1 MLRKVYMDYGAATPV
16 DQRVMEEM
24 MPYFGEKFGNPSSV
38 YSLGFEA
45 KAAIE
50 EAREKVSKLV
60 NVDKGGVIFTSN
72 GTESNN
78 LAIKGTVFQFK
89 DKGKHIITSEFEHD
103 SVLKTIDAL
112 KKHGFESTLVGVDSD
127 GLVKLDELKNS
138 IRDDT
143 ILISIMYAN
152 NEVGTI
158 QPIEEIGKI
167 AKEKG
172 IIFHSDALA
181 AAGKIP
187 IDMERDSLNLV
198 SIGSQEIYGPKG
210 ASALCLSQK
219 RVKPLMLGG
228 RQEGGKRPGTENVPA
243 IVGFGKAAEISL
255 EMMDSEATR
264 LTAVRDKL
272 IERITG
278 SMKESYLNG
287 HPTRRTPYNA
297 NIRFNYIEGESIVL
311 NLDAQGIQVATGSAC
326 ASESLQP
333 SHVLLAMGVKAEQA
347 HGSLQFNL
355 GRGSSEEDVDY
366 IMEVLPTVVENLRK
380 MSPMTPDDFF
390 DE

>member
-1 MLRKVYMDYGAATPV
+1 MRKVYMDYGAATPV
-16 DQRVMEEM
+16 DQRVLEEM

-50 EAREKVSKLV
+50 EAREKVAKLV
-60 NVDKGGVIFTSN
+60 NVNKAGVIFTSN

-127 GLVKLDELKNS
+127 GLVKLDELKDS

-187 IDMERDSLNLV
+187 IDMERDNLNLV

-333 SHVLLAMGVKAEQA
+333 SHVLLAMGVKAEEA

-366 IMEVLPTVVENLRK
+366 IMEVLPTIVENLRK

>member
-1 MLRKVYMDYGAATPV
+1 MRKVYMDYGAATPV
-16 DQRVMEEM
+16 DGRVLEAM

-45 KAAIE
+45 KASIE
-50 EAREKVSKLV
+50 EARENVAKLV
-60 NVDKGGVIFTSN
+60 NVDKDGVIFTST

-78 LAIKGTVFQFK
+78 LAIKGTAFQHK

-103 SVLKTIDAL
+103 SVLKTIDKL
-112 KKHGFESTLVGVDSD
+112 TKHGFESTQVGIDSD
-127 GLVKLDELKNS
+127 GFVKLDELKNS

-143 ILISIMYAN
+143 VLISIMYVN
-152 NEVGTI
+152 NEIGTI

-172 IIFHSDALA
+172 ITFHSDALA
-181 AAGKIP
+181 AAGKTP
-187 IDMERDSLNLV
+187 IDVERDNLNLV

-210 ASALCLSQK
+210 ASALCVSSK
-219 RVKPLMLGG
+219 RVKPMMFGG

-264 LTAVRDKL
+264 LTAIRDKL
-272 IERITG
+272 IEKVTG
-278 SMKESYLNG
+278 SIKESYLNG
-287 HPTRRTPYNA
+287 AQTKRTPNNA

-311 NLDAQGIQVATGSAC
+311 NLDSQGIQVATGSAC

-333 SHVLLAMGVKAEQA
+333 SHVLLAMGVKAEEA

-355 GRGSSEEDVDY
+355 GRGNTEEDVDY

>member
-16 DQRVMEEM
+16 DQRVLEEM
-24 MPYFGEKFGNPSSV
+24 MPYFDEKFGNPSSV

-50 EAREKVSKLV
+50 EAREKVAKLV
-60 NVDKGGVIFTSN
+60 NVDKDGVIFTST

-112 KKHGFESTLVGVDSD
+112 KKHGFESTQVAIDSD
-127 GLVKLDELKNS
+127 GLVKLDELKDS

-143 ILISIMYAN
+143 ILISVMYAN

-187 IDMERDSLNLV
+187 IDMERDNLNLV
-198 SIGSQEIYGPKG
+198 SVGSQEIYGPKG

-219 RVKPLMLGG
+219 RVKPMMLGG

-272 IERITG
+272 IERIAG
-278 SMKESYLNG
+278 SIKESYLNG

-333 SHVLLAMGVKAEQA
+333 SHVLLAMGVKAEEA

-366 IMEVLPTVVENLRK
+366 IIEVLPTVVENLRK

>member
-16 DQRVMEEM
+16 DQRVLEEM

-50 EAREKVSKLV
+50 EAREKVAKLV
-60 NVDKGGVIFTSN
+60 NVNKDGVIFTSN

-112 KKHGFESTLVGVDSD
+112 KKHGFESTLVGVDND
-127 GLVKLDELKNS
+127 GLVKLDDFKDS

-187 IDMERDSLNLV
+187 IDMERDNLNLV

-228 RQEGGKRPGTENVPA
+228 RQESGKRPGTENVPA

-264 LTAVRDKL
+264 LTAVRNKL

-333 SHVLLAMGVKAEQA
+333 SHVLLAMGVKAEEA

>member
-16 DQRVMEEM
+16 DQRVLEEM

-50 EAREKVSKLV
+50 EAREKVAKLV
-60 NVDKGGVIFTSN
+60 NVNKDGVIFTSN

-112 KKHGFESTLVGVDSD
+112 KKHGFESTQVAIDSD
-127 GLVKLDELKNS
+127 GLVKLDELKDS

-143 ILISIMYAN
+143 ILISMMYAN

-187 IDMERDSLNLV
+187 IDMERDNLNLV

-228 RQEGGKRPGTENVPA
+228 RQESGKRPGTENVPA

-333 SHVLLAMGVKAEQA
+333 SHVLLAMGVKAEEA

>member
-1 MLRKVYMDYGAATPV
+1 MRKVYMDYGAATPV
-16 DQRVMEEM
+16 DQRVLEEM

-50 EAREKVSKLV
+50 EAREKVAKLV
-60 NVDKGGVIFTSN
+60 NVDKAGVIFTSN

-127 GLVKLDELKNS
+127 GLVKLDELKDS

-167 AKEKG
+167 ANEKG

-187 IDMERDSLNLV
+187 IDMERDNLNLV

-228 RQEGGKRPGTENVPA
+228 KQEGGKRPGTENVPA

-366 IMEVLPTVVENLRK
+366 IMEVLPPVVENLRK

>member
-16 DQRVMEEM
+16 DQRVLEEM

-50 EAREKVSKLV
+50 EAREKVAKLV
-60 NVDKGGVIFTSN
+60 NVDKAGVIFTSN

-127 GLVKLDELKNS
+127 GLVKLDELKDS

-187 IDMERDSLNLV
+187 IDMERDNLNLV

-228 RQEGGKRPGTENVPA
+228 KQEGGKRPGTENVPA

-287 HPTRRTPYNA
+287 HPTRRTSYNA

-333 SHVLLAMGVKAEQA
+333 SHVLLAMGVKAEEA

-366 IMEVLPTVVENLRK
+366 IMEVLPPVVENLRK

>member
-1 MLRKVYMDYGAATPV
+1 
-16 DQRVMEEM
+16 
-24 MPYFGEKFGNPSSV
+24 
-38 YSLGFEA
+38 
-45 KAAIE
+45 
-50 EAREKVSKLV
+50 
-60 NVDKGGVIFTSN
+60 
-72 GTESNN
+72 
-78 LAIKGTVFQFK
+78 
-89 DKGKHIITSEFEHD
+89 
-103 SVLKTIDAL
+103 
-112 KKHGFESTLVGVDSD
+112 
-127 GLVKLDELKNS
+127 
-138 IRDDT
+138 
-143 ILISIMYAN
+143 
-152 NEVGTI
+152 
-158 QPIEEIGKI
+158 
-167 AKEKG
+167 
-172 IIFHSDALA
+172 
-181 AAGKIP
+181 
-187 IDMERDSLNLV
+187 
-198 SIGSQEIYGPKG
+198 
-210 ASALCLSQK
+210 
-219 RVKPLMLGG
+219 MLGG

-333 SHVLLAMGVKAEQA
+333 SHVLLAMGVKAEEA

-366 IMEVLPTVVENLRK
+366 IMEVLPPVVENLRK

>member
-1 MLRKVYMDYGAATPV
+1 V
-16 DQRVMEEM
+16 DQRVLKEM
-24 MPYFGEKFGNPSSV
+24 MPYFDEKFGNPSSV

-45 KAAIE
+45 KATIE
-50 EAREKVSKLV
+50 EAREKVAKLV
-60 NVDKGGVIFTSN
+60 NVDKDGVIFTST

-78 LAIKGTVFQFK
+78 LAIKGTAFQFK

-103 SVLKTIDAL
+103 SVLKTIDML
-112 KKHGFESTLVGVDSD
+112 SKHGIESTQVGIDSD
-127 GLVKLDELKNS
+127 GFVKLDELRDS

-143 ILISIMYAN
+143 ILISIMYVN
-152 NEVGTI
+152 NEIGTI

-187 IDMERDSLNLV
+187 IDMERDNLSMV

-210 ASALCLSQK
+210 ASALCVSQK
-219 RVKPLMLGG
+219 RLKPMMYGG

-264 LTAVRDKL
+264 LTAIRDEL
-272 IERITG
+272 IEKITG
-278 SMKESYLNG
+278 SIKESYLNG

-311 NLDAQGIQVATGSAC
+311 NLDSQGIQVATGSAC

-333 SHVLLAMGVKAEQA
+333 SHVLLAMGVKAEEA

-355 GRGSSEEDVDY
+355 GRGNSEEDVDY
-366 IMEVLPTVVENLRK
+366 IMEVLPNVVENLRK

>member
-1 MLRKVYMDYGAATPV
+1 MDYGAATPV
-16 DQRVMEEM
+16 DQRVLEEM

-50 EAREKVSKLV
+50 EAREKVAKLV
-60 NVDKGGVIFTSN
+60 NVNKDGVIFTSN

-112 KKHGFESTLVGVDSD
+112 KKHGFESTQVAIDSD
-127 GLVKLDELKNS
+127 GLVKLDELKDS

-143 ILISIMYAN
+143 ILISMMYAN

-187 IDMERDSLNLV
+187 IDMERDNLNLV

-228 RQEGGKRPGTENVPA
+228 RQESGKRPGTENVPA

-333 SHVLLAMGVKAEQA
+333 SHVLLAMGVKAEEA

>member
-1 MLRKVYMDYGAATPV
+1 MDYGAATPV
-16 DQRVMEEM
+16 DQRVLEEM

-50 EAREKVSKLV
+50 EAREKVAKLV
-60 NVDKGGVIFTSN
+60 NVNKNGVIFTSN

-78 LAIKGTVFQFK
+78 LAIKGTVFQFE

-103 SVLKTIDAL
+103 SVLKTIDTL
-112 KKHGFESTLVGVDSD
+112 KKHGFESTLVGVGSD
-127 GLVKLDELKNS
+127 GLVKLDELKDS

-187 IDMERDSLNLV
+187 IDMERDNLNLV

-333 SHVLLAMGVKAEQA
+333 SHVLLAMGVKAEEA

>member
-1 MLRKVYMDYGAATPV
+1 MRKVYMDYGAATPV
-16 DQRVMEEM
+16 DQKVMEEM

-50 EAREKVSKLV
+50 EAREKVAKLV
-60 NVDKGGVIFTSN
+60 NVDDGVIFTSS

-78 LAIKGTVFQFK
+78 LAIKGSAFQSK

-103 SVLKTIDAL
+103 SVLKTIGSL
-112 KKHGFESTLVGVDSD
+112 EKHGFEATHVSVDND
-127 GLVKLDELKNS
+127 GFVKLDELKNS

-143 ILISIMYAN
+143 VLISIMYAN

-158 QPIEEIGKI
+158 QPIKEIGEI

-187 IDMERDSLNLV
+187 IDMEPDNLNLV

-210 ASALCLSQK
+210 ASALCFSHK
-219 RVKPLMLGG
+219 KVKPLMLGG

-243 IVGFGKAAEISL
+243 IVGFGKAADISL

-264 LTAVRDKL
+264 LTSIRDKL

-278 SMKESYLNG
+278 SIKESYLNG
-287 HPTRRTPYNA
+287 HPTKRTPYNA

-311 NLDAQGIQVATGSAC
+311 NLDSQGIQVATGSAC

-333 SHVLLAMGVKAEQA
+333 SHVLLAMGVKAEEA

-355 GRGSSEEDVDY
+355 GRGNSEEDVDY

>member
-1 MLRKVYMDYGAATPV
+1 MRKVYMDYGAATPV
-16 DQRVMEEM
+16 DQRVLEEM

-50 EAREKVSKLV
+50 EAREKVAKLV
-60 NVDKGGVIFTSN
+60 NVNKDGVIFTSN

-112 KKHGFESTLVGVDSD
+112 KKHGFESTQVAIDSD
-127 GLVKLDELKNS
+127 GLVKLDELKDS

-143 ILISIMYAN
+143 ILISMMYAN

-187 IDMERDSLNLV
+187 IDMERDNLNLV

-228 RQEGGKRPGTENVPA
+228 RQESGKRPGTENVPA

-333 SHVLLAMGVKAEQA
+333 SHVLLAMGVKAEEA

>member
-1 MLRKVYMDYGAATPV
+1 MDYGASTPV
-16 DQRVMEEM
+16 DQKVLEEM

-45 KAAIE
+45 KASIE
-50 EAREKVSKLV
+50 EARERVAKLV
-60 NVDKGGVIFTSN
+60 NVDKDGVIFTSS

-78 LAIKGTVFQFK
+78 LAIKGTAFQFK

-103 SVLKTIDAL
+103 SVLKTIGVL
-112 KKHGFESTLVGVDSD
+112 EKHGFKTTHVSVDND

-152 NEVGTI
+152 NEIGTI
-158 QPIEEIGKI
+158 QPIREIGEI

-172 IIFHSDALA
+172 IVFHSDALA

-187 IDMERDSLNLV
+187 IDMENDHLQLV

-210 ASALCLSQK
+210 ASALCFTQK
-219 RVKPLMLGG
+219 RFKPLLYGG

-243 IVGFGKAAEISL
+243 IVGFGKAAEISF
-255 EMMDSEATR
+255 EMMESEATR
-264 LTAVRDKL
+264 LSAIRNKL

-278 SMKESYLNG
+278 SVKESYLNG
-287 HPTRRTPYNA
+287 DPTKRIPTNA

-333 SHVLLAMGVKAEQA
+333 SHVLLAMGVKAEEA

-355 GRGSSEEDVDY
+355 GRGNEEEDVDY

>member
-1 MLRKVYMDYGAATPV
+1 MLREVYMDYGAATPV
-16 DQRVMEEM
+16 DQRVLEEM

-50 EAREKVSKLV
+50 GAREKAAKLV
-60 NVDKGGVIFTSN
+60 NVNKDGVIFTSN

-112 KKHGFESTLVGVDSD
+112 KKHGFESTLVGVDND
-127 GLVKLDELKNS
+127 GLVKLDELKDS

-187 IDMERDSLNLV
+187 IDMERDNLNLV

-228 RQEGGKRPGTENVPA
+228 KQEGGKRPGTENVPA

-287 HPTRRTPYNA
+287 HPTRRTPHNA

-355 GRGSSEEDVDY
+355 GRGSTEEDVDY
-366 IMEVLPTVVENLRK
+366 IMEVLPAVVENLRK

>member
-1 MLRKVYMDYGAATPV
+1 MYMDYGAATPV
-16 DQRVMEEM
+16 DQRVLEEM
-24 MPYFGEKFGNPSSV
+24 MPYFDEKFGNPSSV

-50 EAREKVSKLV
+50 EAREKVAKLV
-60 NVDKGGVIFTSN
+60 NVDKDGVIFTST

-112 KKHGFESTLVGVDSD
+112 KKHGFESTQVAIDSD
-127 GLVKLDELKNS
+127 GLVKLDELKDS

-143 ILISIMYAN
+143 ILISVMYAN

-187 IDMERDSLNLV
+187 IDMERDNLNLV
-198 SIGSQEIYGPKG
+198 SVGSQEIYGPKG

-219 RVKPLMLGG
+219 RVKPMMLGG

-272 IERITG
+272 IERIAG
-278 SMKESYLNG
+278 SIKESYLNG

-333 SHVLLAMGVKAEQA
+333 SHVLLAMGVKAEEA

-366 IMEVLPTVVENLRK
+366 IIEVLPTVVENLRK

>member
-1 MLRKVYMDYGAATPV
+1 MDYGAATPV
-16 DQRVMEEM
+16 DQRVLEEM

-45 KAAIE
+45 KATIE
-50 EAREKVSKLV
+50 EAREKVAKLV
-60 NVDKGGVIFTSN
+60 NVEKDGVIFTST

-78 LAIKGTVFQFK
+78 LAIKGTAFQFK

-103 SVLKTIDAL
+103 SVLKTIDML
-112 KKHGFESTLVGVDSD
+112 KKHGFESTQVGVDND

-152 NEVGTI
+152 NEIGTI

-172 IIFHSDALA
+172 ITFHSDAMA

-187 IDMERDSLNLV
+187 IDMERDNLNMV

-210 ASALCLSQK
+210 ASALCVSQK
-219 RVKPLMLGG
+219 RVKPMMFGG

-264 LTAVRDKL
+264 LTSIRDRL
-272 IERITG
+272 IEKITG
-278 SMKESYLNG
+278 SIKESYLNG
-287 HPTRRTPYNA
+287 HPTKRTPYNA

-326 ASESLQP
+326 ASDSLQP
-333 SHVLLAMGVKAEQA
+333 SHVLLAMGVKAEEA

-355 GRGSSEEDVDY
+355 GRGNSEEDVDY

>member
-16 DQRVMEEM
+16 DQRVLEEM

-50 EAREKVSKLV
+50 EAREKVAKLV

-89 DKGKHIITSEFEHD
+89 EKGKHIITSEFEHD
-103 SVLKTIDAL
+103 SVLKTVDAL
-112 KKHGFESTLVGVDSD
+112 KKHGFESTLVGVGSD
-127 GLVKLDELKNS
+127 GLVKLDELKDS

-143 ILISIMYAN
+143 ILISVMYAN

-187 IDMERDSLNLV
+187 IDMERDNLNLV

-355 GRGSSEEDVDY
+355 GRGNSQEDVDY

>member
-1 MLRKVYMDYGAATPV
+1 MRKVYMDYGAATPV
-16 DQRVMEEM
+16 DQRVLEEM

-50 EAREKVSKLV
+50 EAREKVAKLV
-60 NVDKGGVIFTSN
+60 NVNKDGVIFTSN

-78 LAIKGTVFQFK
+78 LAIKGTVFQLK
-89 DKGKHIITSEFEHD
+89 DKGKHTITSEFEHD

-112 KKHGFESTLVGVDSD
+112 KKHGFESTQVAIDSD
-127 GLVKLDELKNS
+127 GLVKLDELKDS

-143 ILISIMYAN
+143 ILISMMYAN

-187 IDMERDSLNLV
+187 IDMERDNLNLV

-228 RQEGGKRPGTENVPA
+228 RQESGKRPGTENVPA

-287 HPTRRTPYNA
+287 HPTRRSPYNA

-333 SHVLLAMGVKAEQA
+333 SHVLLAMGVKAEEA

>member
-1 MLRKVYMDYGAATPV
+1 MDYGAATPV
-16 DQRVMEEM
+16 DQRVLEEM

-45 KAAIE
+45 KATIE
-50 EAREKVSKLV
+50 EAREKVAKLV
-60 NVDKGGVIFTSN
+60 NVEKDGVIFTST

-78 LAIKGTVFQFK
+78 LAIKGTAFQFK

-103 SVLKTIDAL
+103 SVLKPVDTL
-112 KKHGFESTLVGVDSD
+112 KKHGFESTKVGVDND
-127 GLVKLDELKNS
+127 GLVKLDELKNG

-152 NEVGTI
+152 NEIGTI

-172 IIFHSDALA
+172 ITFHSDAMA

-187 IDMERDSLNLV
+187 IDMERDNLNMV

-210 ASALCLSQK
+210 ASALCVSQK
-219 RVKPLMLGG
+219 RVKPMMFGG

-264 LTAVRDKL
+264 LTSIRDRL
-272 IERITG
+272 IEKITG
-278 SMKESYLNG
+278 SIKESYLNG
-287 HPTRRTPYNA
+287 HPTKRTPYNA

-326 ASESLQP
+326 ASDSLQP
-333 SHVLLAMGVKAEQA
+333 SHVLLAMGVKAEEA

-355 GRGSSEEDVDY
+355 GRGNSEEDVDY

>member
-1 MLRKVYMDYGAATPV
+1 MRKVYMDYGAATPV
-16 DQRVMEEM
+16 DERVLEEM

-50 EAREKVSKLV
+50 EAREKVAKLV
-60 NVDKGGVIFTSN
+60 NVDKDGVIFTST
-72 GTESNN
+72 GTEANN
-78 LAIKGTVFQFK
+78 LAIMGTAFQFK

-103 SVLKTIDAL
+103 SILKTIDKL
-112 KKHGFESTLVGVDSD
+112 TKHDFESTLVGVDND
-127 GLVKLDELKNS
+127 GLVKLDELKDS

-143 ILISIMYAN
+143 VLISIMYVN
-152 NEVGTI
+152 NEIGTI

-172 IIFHSDALA
+172 IVFHSDALA

-187 IDMERDSLNLV
+187 IDMERDNLSLV

-210 ASALCLSQK
+210 ASALCFSQK
-219 RVKPLMLGG
+219 RFKPLMFGG

-243 IVGFGKAAEISL
+243 IMGFGKAAEISL
-255 EMMDSEATR
+255 EMMESEATR

-272 IERITG
+272 IDRVTG
-278 SMKESYLNG
+278 SIKESYLNG
-287 HPTRRTPYNA
+287 DKTRRTPYNA

-311 NLDAQGIQVATGSAC
+311 NLDSQGIQVATGSAC

-333 SHVLLAMGVKAEQA
+333 SHVLLAMGVKAEEA

-355 GRGSSEEDVDY
+355 GRGNTGEDVDY

>member
-16 DQRVMEEM
+16 DQRVLEEM

-50 EAREKVSKLV
+50 EAREKVAKLV
-60 NVDKGGVIFTSN
+60 NVDKAGVIFTSN

-127 GLVKLDELKNS
+127 GLVKLDELKDS

-167 AKEKG
+167 ANEKG

-187 IDMERDSLNLV
+187 IDMERDNLNLV

-228 RQEGGKRPGTENVPA
+228 KQEGGKRPGTENVPA

-366 IMEVLPTVVENLRK
+366 IMEVLPPVVENLRK

>member
-1 MLRKVYMDYGAATPV
+1 MRKVYMDYGAATPV